1 MLLLYVPI
9 SYGPFIKRDSG
20 CNSENKTNL
29 AGFFFIFSIL
39 LPWAILFWEC
49 YSRLPKGS
57 IFYLLRPASFS
68 SYRGSGAASP
78 SFVIFIWTSLQKR
91 YFILTFPDVLMVWWF
106 GLNQGYC
113 IWDLFP
119 KHISQFS
126 NGHNSENMRK
136 LAFFTSDPL
145 LRSIFWFSKFFLT
158 MSMPK

>member
-1 MLLLYVPI
+1 MAVTRKIRRIWQASSLYFQ
-9 SYGPFIKRDSG
+9 SYCPGPFYFG
-20 CNSENKTNL
+20 N
-29 AGFFFIFSIL
+29 
-39 LPWAILFWEC
+39 AILD
-49 YSRLPKGS
+49 YPKEAF
-57 IFYLLRPASFS
+57 FYLLRPASFS
-68 SYRGSGAASP
+68 SYRGSGAASL
-78 SFVIFIWTSLQKR
+78 SFVIFFWTSLQKR

-136 LAFFTSDPL
+136 LAFLTSDPL
-145 LRSIFWFSKFFLT
+145 LRSIFWFSKFFQT